1 MMSPKKKKTLSQPF
15 YQILV
20 MQSLDHFTVKALRDS
35 YIKVMGVAEGDD
47 ERRDAYRKVYRQ
59 LVRLQR
65 NELVEKV
72 SNTGGAVKY
81 RKTPKFH
88 ETMFVEKRREE
99 VCEEESMDGVLS
111 PNAMANS
118 HVLSELHLKA
128 QNYQVDLLTA
138 IGETEEYQRLAKEFP
153 SIQPLFDADYR
164 EAREKSSKL
173 LGQLKAIQTVIM
185 QHSQGA

>member
-1 MMSPKKKKTLSQPF
+1 MSPKKKKTLSPPF

-20 MQSLDHFTVKALRDS
+20 VQSLDHFTVKVLRDS
-35 YIKVMGVAEGDD
+35 YIKFMGVPEGDA

-59 LVRLQR
+59 VVRLQR
-65 NELVEKV
+65 NDLVEKV
-72 SNTGGAVKY
+72 PNTGGAVKY

-88 ETMFVEKRREE
+88 ETLFVENRQEE
-99 VCEEESMDGVLS
+99 PCDEKPMDGVLS
-111 PNAMANS
+111 PNAMTNS
-118 HVLSELHLKA
+118 HVLSELQLKA
-128 QNYQVDLLTA
+128 HNYQVDLLTA

-153 SIQPLFDADYR
+153 SIQSLFDADYR

-185 QHSQGA
+185 QHSQRA